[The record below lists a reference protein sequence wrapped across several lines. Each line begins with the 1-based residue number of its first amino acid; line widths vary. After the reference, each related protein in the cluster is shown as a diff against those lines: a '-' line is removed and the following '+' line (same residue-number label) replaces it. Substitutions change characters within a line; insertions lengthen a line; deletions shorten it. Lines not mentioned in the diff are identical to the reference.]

1 MGTAGSYGGSARG
14 NSLTPSWLSDDDP
27 APGGAANAEPE
38 VNPENGAEQN
48 QPLGPGCVPAAS
60 PIAAALPVDFRN
72 ARANFTTF
80 ARSGGH
86 DRRALGRAAASYV
99 RNAGGGARASRHMG
113 ASRAAGAGLAGF
125 LADVARRGVVDALR
139 TLNLPGLAGR
149 PPAEMFAA
157 LIDVFCPEGGT
168 IDEAIAREAFV
179 EMVIELAEIGIADI
193 ADLSADRMPEIFESF
208 AAHAIEARI
217 ENDIAMKA
225 VALPANTAAAQRVQ
239 QILCDFIRR
248 AVHDAMAQAADFRQL
263 AEDRIKA
270 WIDMVYAQAFELLR
284 VLGEGEAR

>member
-1 MGTAGSYGGSARG
+1 
-14 NSLTPSWLSDDDP
+14 
-27 APGGAANAEPE
+27 
-38 VNPENGAEQN
+38 
-48 QPLGPGCVPAAS
+48 
-60 PIAAALPVDFRN
+60 
-72 ARANFTTF
+72 
-80 ARSGGH
+80 
-86 DRRALGRAAASYV
+86 
-99 RNAGGGARASRHMG
+99 MG